1 MAESEYERLT
11 TQQNAI
17 SMVRIVYGGLVNV
30 MIQVGL
36 QIVT

>member
-1 MAESEYERLT
+1 M
-11 TQQNAI
+11 QQNAF